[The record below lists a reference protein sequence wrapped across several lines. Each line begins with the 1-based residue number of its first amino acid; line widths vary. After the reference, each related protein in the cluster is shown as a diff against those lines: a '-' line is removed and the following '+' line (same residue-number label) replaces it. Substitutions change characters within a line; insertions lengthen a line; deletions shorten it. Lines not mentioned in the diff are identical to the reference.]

1 MQARATTIFSK
12 WKFNS
17 LLQCHFAMPPC
28 DSFGTFHN
36 GQWPPMPF
44 TMGHHYHNTI
54 FSHSHDWWL
63 PMSNVFRCESHT
75 AHATH
80 THTCS
85 TNNTTTPR
93 MSAACTNTNTHWL
106 HCVCVCV
113 CSLAAKVLTFL
124 LLIGALNRWDM
135 NANIVRFYIFGH
147 FHNDIGDIYA
157 GQEDGRILASTR
169 SYTVSHNGS
178 RVNRN
183 ADCWQCGKMSFRS
196 F

>member
-44 TMGHHYHNTI
+44 IMGHHYHNTI

-113 CSLAAKVLTFL
+113 QFGCESFDISFVDWRFESLRYECKHSQIL
-124 LLIGALNRWDM
+124 
-135 NANIVRFYIFGH
+135 YIWPFPQWHWRHICRTG
-147 FHNDIGDIYA
+147 G
-157 GQEDGRILASTR
+157 R
-169 SYTVSHNGS
+169 SYFGFNAVVYSVAQ
-178 RVNRN
+178 RVP
-183 ADCWQCGKMSFRS
+183 CE
-196 F
+196 